1 MIMTESIFD
10 TVKSKLLIHTKS
22 ELIPV
27 SITEIAYINSIK
39 DGSSVYLLNGNILKS
54 IKPLHFIEKQ
64 LKDFSNFKKCHK
76 SYIVNLDNLYSYKT
90 IQKDVYLVFNIAG
103 KQIDIP
109 ASSGYSSKIKKYLGV
124 PTLKNIF
131 PYNRIEKILK
141 HERIKIYDKDL
152 RFLSKKELFDEFGAL
167 SSANMVKPVYV
178 KNIIWQLYQWIKQN
192 KAHPVEGNI
201 RTLWYSHIKPVF
213 SRLGILN
220 QGDDSIINSVL
231 VELTY
236 KYNLFKYADLGIA
249 DENRHNW
256 KIGDKN
262 PHIIVFAEKAGH
274 LNTLELISEQG
285 GVSYIALGGQP
296 SHLTTEYFTTALTEK
311 ISSSSFVV
319 PGKDTDFYENPTYY
333 LYSIVDWDPAGYFIK
348 QTFLRQLK
356 AKGIENIKVV
366 DMINPENFKPEE
378 LDFIK
383 YKLKTTGN
391 ELSKN
396 KNWVKQTGGVKG
408 ESYGIEA
415 DAMPRFELRKL
426 FFEKAAEHFKELP
439 SSALAMI
446 SDKQILRKLKKL
458 NLISDETDVQYV

>member
-1 MIMTESIFD
+1 MSLFD
-10 TVKSKLLIHTKS
+10 TVKSKLLIHTET

-27 SITEIAYINSIK
+27 SITEIAYINSTK
-39 DGSSVYLLNGNILKS
+39 DGSSVYLLNGSIIKS
-54 IKPLHFIEKQ
+54 VKPLHFIEKQ

-90 IQKDVYLVFNIAG
+90 IQKDVFLVFNIAN
-103 KQIDIP
+103 KQIDIT
-109 ASSGYSSKIKKYLGV
+109 ASTGYSSKIKKYLDV

-152 RFLSKKELFDEFGAL
+152 RFLSKKELLKEFGAY
-167 SSANMVKPVYV
+167 SSGKIIKPVYV
-178 KNIIWQLYQWIKQN
+178 KNVIWQLYTWIKQG

-213 SRLGILN
+213 SRLGILD
-220 QGDDSIINSVL
+220 QGDDTIINSVL
-231 VELTY
+231 VEMTY

-249 DENRHNW
+249 DENKHNW

-274 LNTLELISEQG
+274 LNSLEKINEQG
-285 GVSYIALGGQP
+285 GVSFIALGGQP
-296 SHLTTEYFTTALTEK
+296 SHLTTEYFATALFEK
-311 ISSSSFVV
+311 LASSSFIL
-319 PGKDTDFYENPTYY
+319 PEKGMDLYDNPIFY
-333 LYSIVDWDPAGYFIK
+333 LYSIVDWDPSGYFIK
-348 QTFLRQLK
+348 KTFLKQLQ
-356 AKGIENIKVV
+356 AKGLENIKIV
-366 DMINPENFKPEE
+366 DLICPENFKLEE

-383 YKLKTTGN
+383 YKLKSTAI
-391 ELSKN
+391 ERSKN
-396 KNWVKQTGGVKG
+396 QNWIKTTGGVKG

-415 DAMPRFELRKL
+415 DALPRFELRKL
-426 FFEKAAEHFKELP
+426 FFEKAVEHFKELP

-446 SDKQILRKLKKL
+446 SDKKILKQLKKIKLIL
-458 NLISDETDVQYV
+458 NENNINYV